1 MTSKINNPS
10 TNLKPN
16 SKPGFFVT
24 GTDTEVGKTLVSGA
38 LLLLLSKKHAL
49 VSGYKPVVAG
59 LSDIGGQLQNEDL
72 VTLQLAS
79 SYQAKNISEIC
90 PYQLETPAAPHL
102 VAKKLNV
109 TLSYQRMLDGYLSL
123 RDRVDAIVVEGA
135 GGFLVPFHENKHS
148 GDFAKD
154 IGLPVILVVGMRL
167 GCISHA
173 LLTAEAIRQR
183 GLTIAGWVANTLAHP
198 MNMLTENIET
208 LNQLLN
214 APLLGTIPTLEQD
227 LAKTPYS
234 KTALERA
241 ASYLHLPN

>member
-1 MTSKINNPS
+1 MS
-10 TNLKPN
+10 
-16 SKPGFFVT
+16 GFFVT

-38 LLLLLSKKHAL
+38 LLLLLKKQYSL

-59 LSDIGGQLQNEDL
+59 LSDINGQAQNEDL

-79 SYQAKNISEIC
+79 SYHANDVSEIC
-90 PYQLETPAAPHL
+90 PYRLAIPAAPHL
-102 VAKKLNV
+102 VARQLGL
-109 TLSYQRMLDGYLSL
+109 TLSYQRMLDGYLAL
-123 RDRVDAIVVEGA
+123 CKKVDAVVVEGA

-154 IGLPVILVVGMRL
+154 IGLPVVLVVGMRL

-183 GLTIAGWVANTLAHP
+183 GLTIAGWVANTLANP
-198 MNMLTENIET
+198 MPLFTENVQT
-208 LNQLLN
+208 LNELLK
-214 APLLGTIPTLEQD
+214 APLLGIIPSLEQE
-227 LAKTPYS
+227 LAQTPYS